1 MVTTIQP
8 DEAAVLPQKLQELA
22 DRLEISELIAT
33 YGQIADQ
40 KRFEDS
46 RSCCTEN
53 VLADF
58 GFGRAHGVDT
68 LIGYGRQALG
78 VFERTQHFISNV
90 LIEVAGDSARSEH
103 YVLALT
109 RVKADGVVSDS
120 LVATRIVDDLVRHEG
135 RWAIARRRLRFDWAH
150 DIGPRPDAWLYG
162 TLDPATLLHSAK
174 FPGDIVYDA

>member
-46 RSCCTEN
+46 RSCCTED

-90 LIEVAGDSARSEH
+90 LIDLAGDSATVTAN
-103 YVLALT
+103 VLAVHIPQADDPKTHFDLGGLYQFST
-109 RVKADGVVSDS
+109 VRTTAGWRISRV
-120 LVATRIVDDLVRHEG
+120 
-135 RWAIARRRLRFDWAH
+135 RFDAVWSQG
-150 DIGPRPDAWLYG
+150 DDPR
-162 TLDPATLLHSAK
+162 LH
-174 FPGDIVYDA
+174 

>member
-1 MVTTIQP
+1 VVTTIQP

-46 RSCCTEN
+46 RSCCTEG

-90 LIEVAGDSARSEH
+90 LIELAGDSATVTAN
-103 YVLALT
+103 VLAVHIPHADDPKTHFDLGGLYQFST
-109 RVKADGVVSDS
+109 VRTAAGWRISRV
-120 LVATRIVDDLVRHEG
+120 
-135 RWAIARRRLRFDWAH
+135 RFDAVWSQG
-150 DIGPRPDAWLYG
+150 DDPR
-162 TLDPATLLHSAK
+162 LH
-174 FPGDIVYDA
+174 

>member
-46 RSCCTEN
+46 RSCCTED

-90 LIEVAGDSARSEH
+90 LIELAGDSATVTAN
-103 YVLALT
+103 VLAVHIPRADDPKTHFDLGGRYQFST
-109 RVKADGVVSDS
+109 VRTDAGWRISRV
-120 LVATRIVDDLVRHEG
+120 
-135 RWAIARRRLRFDWAH
+135 RFDAVWSQG
-150 DIGPRPDAWLYG
+150 DDPR
-162 TLDPATLLHSAK
+162 LH
-174 FPGDIVYDA
+174 